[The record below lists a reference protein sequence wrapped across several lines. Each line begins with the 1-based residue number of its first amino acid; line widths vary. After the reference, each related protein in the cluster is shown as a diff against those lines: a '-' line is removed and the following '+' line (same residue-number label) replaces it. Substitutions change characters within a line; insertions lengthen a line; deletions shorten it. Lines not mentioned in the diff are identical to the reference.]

1 MDRSVTR
8 LREAPSR
15 SPNSS
20 HVEGI
25 EDSRRVVNR
34 AAGIDVGGTKCLGV
48 VLDADRDIT
57 SEHDILLQ
65 VRHATPRA
73 DKLVDALEVLVGE
86 LGDFD
91 TIGVGVPGL
100 ITLDGVMRASP
111 NIPGSVDVAVGAELS
126 RRLGRRVF
134 IDNDGN
140 LSALAE
146 WRFGAGRGSTNMWM
160 VTLGTGIGGGYV
172 LNGAVQRGVN
182 GFAGE
187 VGHIV
192 VNPDGP
198 RCTCGR
204 KGCWEVYASGRGLK
218 MLAAGE
224 SGESVINRAR
234 AGEADALTVL
244 EAWSRWVAIGLAS
257 LTNVSDPD
265 VIVIGG
271 GVSEAADIVMPIVRR
286 WFVESLYSPEQRQ
299 HPDLRVAQLG
309 EHAGAIGA
317 ALMPQFSTV

>member
-1 MDRSVTR
+1 M
-8 LREAPSR
+8 
-15 SPNSS
+15 
-20 HVEGI
+20 
-25 EDSRRVVNR
+25 NR

-48 VLDADRDIT
+48 LLDADRDIT

-146 WRFGAGRGSTNMWM
+146 WRFGAGRGSKNMWM

-317 ALMPQFSTV
+317 ALMPQFSTE

>member
-1 MDRSVTR
+1 
-8 LREAPSR
+8 
-15 SPNSS
+15 
-20 HVEGI
+20 
-25 EDSRRVVNR
+25 
-34 AAGIDVGGTKCLGV
+34 
-48 VLDADRDIT
+48 
-57 SEHDILLQ
+57 
-65 VRHATPRA
+65 
-73 DKLVDALEVLVGE
+73 
-86 LGDFD
+86 
-91 TIGVGVPGL
+91 
-100 ITLDGVMRASP
+100 
-111 NIPGSVDVAVGAELS
+111 
-126 RRLGRRVF
+126 VF
-134 IDNDGN
+134 VDNDGN

-146 WRFGAGRGSTNMWM
+146 WRYGAGRGAKNMWM

-187 VGHIV
+187 VGHMV

-204 KGCWEVYASGRGLK
+204 KGCWEVYASGRGIK

-234 AGEADALTVL
+234 NGDADAVTVL
-244 EAWSRWVAIGLAS
+244 EAWSRWVAVGLAS

-271 GVSEAADIVMPIVRR
+271 GVSEAADIVMPIIKR
-286 WFVESLYSPEQRQ
+286 WFVELLYSPEQRT

-317 ALMPQFSTV
+317 ALMPHFATS

>member
-1 MDRSVTR
+1 
-8 LREAPSR
+8 
-15 SPNSS
+15 
-20 HVEGI
+20 
-25 EDSRRVVNR
+25 VNR

-48 VLDADRDIT
+48 LLDADRDIT

-146 WRFGAGRGSTNMWM
+146 WRFGAGRGSKNMWM

-317 ALMPQFSTV
+317 ALMPQFSTE

>member
-1 MDRSVTR
+1 M
-8 LREAPSR
+8 
-15 SPNSS
+15 
-20 HVEGI
+20 
-25 EDSRRVVNR
+25 NR

-146 WRFGAGRGSTNMWM
+146 WRFGAGRGSKNMWM

-257 LTNVSDPD
+257 LTNVIDPD

-317 ALMPQFSTV
+317 ALMPQFSTE

>member
-1 MDRSVTR
+1 M
-8 LREAPSR
+8 
-15 SPNSS
+15 
-20 HVEGI
+20 
-25 EDSRRVVNR
+25 NR

-317 ALMPQFSTV
+317 ALMPQFSTE